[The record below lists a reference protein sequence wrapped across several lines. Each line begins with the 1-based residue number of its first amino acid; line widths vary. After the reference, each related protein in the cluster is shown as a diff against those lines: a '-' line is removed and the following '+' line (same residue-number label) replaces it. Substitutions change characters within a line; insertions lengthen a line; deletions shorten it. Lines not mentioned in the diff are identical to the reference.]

1 MASLIQLKQI
11 ESSSALILAA
21 QIGANFSQSVADAI
35 ADILPQGLISSS
47 AQLTASF
54 DERYILSGSIT
65 QTTWDNIVGK
75 PIGLVSSSTQIAEL
89 LPTGII
95 SGASQLDGAT
105 LKNITITTKD
115 ADNYSLIVSGAI
127 GVVDAT
133 NLTGGSDMDNDTSV
147 PAQIFLTGYP
157 LPVDPSI
164 SGSSEA
170 NIIDQGEW

>member
-11 ESSSALILAA
+11 ESSSALIAA
-21 QIGANFSQSVADAI
+21 AAVGTNFSESVANAI
-35 ADILPQGLISSS
+35 ADLLPSGLISSS
-47 AQLTASF
+47 TQLTASF

-75 PIGLVSSSTQIAEL
+75 PTGLISSSTQ
-89 LPTGII
+89 
-95 SGASQLDGAT
+95 LDGST

-115 ADNYSLIVSGAI
+115 ADSYSLIVSGAI

-133 NLTGGSDMDNDTSV
+133 NLVGGSDADNDTSV
-147 PAQIFLTGYP
+147 PAQIFLTGQP

-164 SGSSEA
+164 SGSGEA